1 MDNDNEYHAIY
12 KSNGTIRKRDEYRI
26 AQLLSR

>member
-1 MDNDNEYHAIY
+1 MANDNKDHAIY
-12 KSNGTIRKRDEYRI
+12 KSYGTIRKRNEYRI